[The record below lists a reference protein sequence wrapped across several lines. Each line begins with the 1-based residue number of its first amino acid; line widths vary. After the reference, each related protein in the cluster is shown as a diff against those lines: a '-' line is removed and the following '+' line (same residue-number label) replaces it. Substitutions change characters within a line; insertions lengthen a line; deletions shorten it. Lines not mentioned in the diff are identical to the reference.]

1 MMKNEFKIIIGVL
14 VFCFSIIAP
23 IVASTATSKDP
34 ISYEVYV
41 VKSGDTIDNILYHH
55 SDGYGKIHLYDLRKD
70 LCEKSNC
77 GSLIYPGQ
85 VVYVPQ
91 YGY

>member
-1 MMKNEFKIIIGVL
+1 MKNQVKIIIGVF
-14 VFCFSIIAP
+14 VFCISIIAA
-23 IVASTATSKDP
+23 IVGSATTPKDP
-34 ISYEVYV
+34 ISYEMYV
-41 VKSGDTIDNILYHH
+41 VKSGDTIDNILCHH